1 MIVII
6 FHTTFN
12 KVFFLSFQVQ
22 FSAIRYQS
30 EWQFFY
36 KANVAKKTCAII
48 LLRFYFYTIINLNH
62 TRTRNKKNILLFD
75 FFQWQCEMPKS
86 LDMFFYFY
94 FFCCSFGNFFL
105 VFSIEKK
112 TWIETK
118 REMCLPQYC
127 YLNWDTSSIL
137 LNISKPMEHE
147 TLLLSLPHRHYYS
160 FMSIWIET
168 NMLIVSVVN
177 LHMQCTISFSTELAI
192 KYFLIKKYVWRMTQI
207 NRY

>member
-12 KVFFLSFQVQ
+12 KVLFFFPFQVQ

-30 EWQFFY
+30 EWEFFY
-36 KANVAKKTCAII
+36 KANVANKTCAII

-62 TRTRNKKNILLFD
+62 ILYTKQKNILLFD
-75 FFQWQCEMPKS
+75 FFNGNVKCQSRWIC
-86 LDMFFYFY
+86 FFHFISTSS
-94 FFCCSFGNFFL
+94 FCSFGNFFL
-105 VFSIEKK
+105 VFSIKKKK

-118 REMCLPQYC
+118 REMCLLQYC
-127 YLNWDTSSIL
+127 YLNCDTSSIL

-160 FMSIWIET
+160 FMNI
-168 NMLIVSVVN
+168 
-177 LHMQCTISFSTELAI
+177 
-192 KYFLIKKYVWRMTQI
+192 
-207 NRY
+207 